1 MHYLTKIMK
10 YFLVELV
17 NSGFK
22 GFFDSNSENKRKL
35 SKLKN
40 KSQYETD
47 FYDMIEYDELLNI
60 WPFPKV
66 FTPAA
71 K

>member
-22 GFFDSNSENKRKL
+22 GFFDSNSEKYQN
-35 SKLKN
+35 SK
-40 KSQYETD
+40 T
-47 FYDMIEYDELLNI
+47 
-60 WPFPKV
+60 KV
-66 FTPAA
+66 SMKQIFMT
-71 K
+71 